1 MVLSVNT
8 TLKFTFFVVGLALI
22 LNQVYELVAHENLQI
37 SKLSLAQ
44 WDFQSVVLH
53 VKPSMLHEFSVH
65 A

>member
-44 WDFQSVVLH
+44 WDF
-53 VKPSMLHEFSVH
+53 
-65 A
+65 